1 MVSLPNSNKP
11 SISSRLLPTYSPR
24 TGSIES
30 PSSSRHA
37 GFAGFTG
44 AGIGLWIRCG
54 GDGLAFAHRP
64 CQSPTVYPKYQL
76 PMLAVMMSVQSVFML
91 SDALRVLLNGLD
103 GPVYRAE
110 FNLYG
115 FAVVFRADFPQ

>member
-1 MVSLPNSNKP
+1 MEP
-11 SISSRLLPTYSPR
+11 
-24 TGSIES
+24 

-37 GFAGFTG
+37 GLAGFTG
-44 AGIGLWIRCG
+44 ACIGSSIRCD

-103 GPVYRAE
+103 GLVYRVE

-115 FAVVFRADFPQ
+115 VAVVFRADLSQ